1 MFAGIHLGLNGMM
14 DILQRHWRD
23 GIEVIIL
30 SAIAYHGYHFFRA
43 TRGARILTGLLV
55 VLLSLTLI
63 SQFLGLIVI
72 NTLLQRLSVFLA
84 VGLVVIFQPE
94 IRRVLAE
101 LGSQRL
107 FLFNRTAEASLDTLV
122 EAMTE
127 MSHKR
132 MGALIAIK
140 RGITLMPFAE
150 TGVELDAKI
159 SSELLA
165 TIFHPKT
172 ALHDGGAIVDSD
184 RLLAAGC
191 VFPVSQREVKN
202 RALGLRHRAAIG
214 VTEETDAIALVV
226 SEESGALSLCF
237 KGNLEH
243 DLEPDALKQRV
254 QHILVYGD
262 AEEVEEK
269 GGAAPSSAD
278 KKPASQSSAMA
289 RVMAGFTLTHLR
301 ALVSRHWREKLL
313 AIVVGFLFW
322 HAIKDEMTHLRMSPS
337 TLIEEHGL
345 QHSTEF

>member
-1 MFAGIHLGLNGMM
+1 MM
-14 DILQRHWRD
+14 DFLQRHWRD

-63 SQFLGLIVI
+63 SQFLELSVI
-72 NTLLQRLSVFLA
+72 NWLLQRLSVFLA

-107 FLFNRTAEASLDTLV
+107 FLFNRTAEASLDMLI

-140 RGITLMPFAE
+140 RGIDLTPFAE
-150 TGVELDAKI
+150 TGVELDAAI
-159 SSELLA
+159 SSELLI

-184 RLLAAGC
+184 RLMAAGC

-202 RALGLRHRAAIG
+202 RALGLRHRAAMG
-214 VTEETDAIALVV
+214 VTEETDTIALVV

-237 KGNLEH
+237 KGILEH
-243 DLEPDALKQRV
+243 DLEPDALRQRV
-254 QHILVYGD
+254 QHILTFGD
-262 AEEVEEK
+262 SEEK
-269 GGAAPSSAD
+269 SAGITAAETTTSQPTNSPSILAAFASAF
-278 KKPASQSSAMA
+278 SAQ
-289 RVMAGFTLTHLR
+289 HLR

-322 HAIKDEMTHLRMSPS
+322 HMIKAQFTRLPGIPN
-337 TLIEEHGL
+337 TLIEEHRL
-345 QHSTEF
+345 QRSTEF